1 MTQAI
6 DLPLPATRAAE
17 TRFVATVCLVH
28 FASHYYITLLAP
40 LFLFVRAD
48 YGVSYT
54 ELGLA
59 FTAFNVVST
68 ALQTPTGF
76 LVDRVSARG
85 LLVAGLVVGAGAF
98 AIAALVDSYWVF
110 VAMFAL
116 AGLGNTVYHPA
127 DYALLSRHVPAA
139 RTARAFSFHTFAGML
154 GNAAA
159 PPSLLFLQS
168 VVGWRGAFLGAAVLG
183 LLVALVMAVAGEP
196 PPAEP
201 AAGRLASRGLSQA
214 DDAPAGGAP
223 AHSQDG
229 WRLLLSPAILLNLAF
244 FIMLAMSSGA
254 LYNFLVPALGALYG
268 TPVTI
273 GNAALTAL
281 LLLSPIGVLAGGW
294 LAGRT
299 PHHGLVASCGLIVT
313 AAVSA
318 LVGSFDFAA
327 AALIVLMSIGGFFSG
342 LTMPSRDMIVRAVTP
357 PGAYGRVFGFVSTGF
372 NIGGIVSPLI
382 FGQLLDHDHP
392 RAIFFCVAGCA
403 LVSIATV
410 AINTSRRTP
419 PAAA

>member
-17 TRFVATVCLVH
+17 TKFVGAVCFVH
-28 FASHYYITLLAP
+28 FTSHYYIILLAP

-59 FTAFNVVST
+59 ITAFNVVST

-76 LVDRVSARG
+76 LVDRVSARL
-85 LLVAGLVVGAGAF
+85 LLVAGLLVGAAAF
-98 AIAALVDSYWVF
+98 AIAALVDSFWVL

-139 RTARAFSFHTFAGML
+139 RAGHAFSFHTFAGML

-159 PPSLLFLQS
+159 PPSLLFLQG

-183 LLVALVMAVAGEP
+183 LVAALVMALAGEP
-196 PPAEP
+196 PELEAAAGKINAHGKQAGAEP
-201 AAGRLASRGLSQA
+201 A
-214 DDAPAGGAP
+214 GAVP
-223 AHSQDG
+223 MG
-229 WRLLLSPAILLNLAF
+229 WRLLLTPAILLNLAF

-268 TPVTI
+268 TPVTV
-273 GNAALTAL
+273 GNAALTGL
-281 LLLSPIGVLAGGW
+281 LLLSPIGVLVGGW

-299 PHHGLVASCGLIVT
+299 PHHGLVATCGLIVT
-313 AAVSA
+313 AVVTS

-327 AALIVLMSIGGFFSG
+327 VALVILMSIAGFFSG

-357 PGAYGRVFGFVSTGF
+357 AGAYGRVFGFVSTGF

-382 FGQLLDHDHP
+382 FGQLLDQGYP
-392 RAIFFCVAGCA
+392 RAIFFCVAACA
-403 LVSIATV
+403 LISIATV
-410 AINTSRRTP
+410 AINTSRK
-419 PAAA
+419 PAGA

>member
-6 DLPLPATRAAE
+6 DLPRPATRAAE
-17 TRFVATVCLVH
+17 TKFVSTVCFVH

-76 LVDRVSARG
+76 LVDRVSARF
-85 LLVAGLVVGAGAF
+85 LLMVGLVIGAAAF
-98 AIAALVDSYWVF
+98 TIAALVNSFWVL

-139 RTARAFSFHTFAGML
+139 RAGRAFSLHTFAGML

-159 PPSLLFLQS
+159 PPSLLFLQAM
-168 VVGWRGAFLGAAVLG
+168 VGWRGAFLGAAVLG
-183 LLVALVMAVAGEP
+183 LVAALVMAVAGEP
-196 PPAEP
+196 PELAP
-201 AAGRLASRGLSQA
+201 AADKIKARGGKQA
-214 DDAPAGGAP
+214 DDGQATPV
-223 AHSQDG
+223 G
-229 WRLLLSPAILLNLAF
+229 WRLLVTPAILLNLAF

-254 LYNFLVPALGALYG
+254 LYNFLVPALGALHG

-281 LLLSPIGVLAGGW
+281 LLLSPVGVLAGGW

-299 PHHGLVASCGLIVT
+299 PHHGLVATCGLIVT
-313 AAVSA
+313 ASVST
-318 LVGSFDFAA
+318 LVGLFDFAA
-327 AALIVLMSIGGFFSG
+327 AALVILMSVAGFFSG
-342 LTMPSRDMIVRAVTP
+342 LAMPSRDMIVRSVTP

-372 NIGGIVSPLI
+372 NIGGIVAPVI
-382 FGQLLDHDHP
+382 FGQLLDQGYP
-392 RAIFFCVAGCA
+392 RAIFFVVASCA
-403 LVSIATV
+403 LISIATV
-410 AINTSRRTP
+410 AINTSRKT
-419 PAAA
+419 ANTSA

>member
-1 MTQAI
+1 MTEAI

-17 TRFVATVCLVH
+17 TRFVGTVCFVH

-59 FTAFNVVST
+59 FTAFNVIST
-68 ALQTPTGF
+68 ALQTPAGF
-76 LVDRVSARG
+76 LVDRVSAR
-85 LLVAGLVVGAGAF
+85 LLLIAGLIIGAAAF
-98 AIAALVDSYWVF
+98 TIAALVDSYWLF

-139 RTARAFSFHTFAGML
+139 RAGRAFSLHTFAGML

-159 PPSLLFLQS
+159 PPSLLFLQTM
-168 VVGWRGAFLGAAVLG
+168 VGWRGAFMGAAVLG
-183 LLVALVMAVAGEP
+183 LLAALVMAVAGEP
-196 PPAEP
+196 PESGP
-201 AAGRLASRGLSQA
+201 
-214 DDAPAGGAP
+214 APAKTKARDGIEAGAP
-223 AHSQDG
+223 RTDGAEVG
-229 WRLLLSPAILLNLAF
+229 WRLLLTPAILLNLAF
-244 FIMLAMSSGA
+244 FIMLSMSSGA
-254 LYNFLVPALGALYG
+254 LYNFLVPALGALHG

-273 GNAALTAL
+273 GNAALTGL
-281 LLLSPIGVLAGGW
+281 LLLSPIGVLVGGW

-299 PHHGLVASCGLIVT
+299 PHHGLVATCGLIVT
-313 AAVSA
+313 ATVST

-327 AALIVLMSIGGFFSG
+327 VALVILMSVAGFFSG

-382 FGQLLDHDHP
+382 FGQLLDLGYA
-392 RAIFFCVAGCA
+392 RAIFFCVASCA

-410 AINTSRRTP
+410 AINTSRKT
-419 PAAA
+419 AAGAA

>member
-6 DLPLPATRAAE
+6 DLPLPSTRAAE
-17 TRFVATVCLVH
+17 TRFVGTVCLVH

-68 ALQTPTGF
+68 ALQTPAGF
-76 LVDRVSARG
+76 LVDRVSARM
-85 LLVAGLVVGAGAF
+85 LLVAGLIVGATAF

-127 DYALLSRHVPAA
+127 DYALLSRHVPGA
-139 RTARAFSFHTFAGML
+139 RAGRAFSFHTFAGML

-168 VVGWRGAFLGAAVLG
+168 MVGWRGAFLGAAVLG
-183 LLVALVMAVAGEP
+183 LVVALVMAVAGEP
-196 PPAEP
+196 PQLEP
-201 AAGRLASRGLSQA
+201 AADKTRARGPKQA
-214 DDAPAGGAP
+214 DGEGAGAAPI
-223 AHSQDG
+223 G
-229 WRLLLSPAILLNLAF
+229 WRLLLSPAILLNLAV

-273 GNAALTAL
+273 GNAALTGL

-299 PHHGLVASCGLIVT
+299 PHHGLVATCGLIVT

-327 AALIVLMSIGGFFSG
+327 VALIVLMSIGGFFSG

-382 FGQLLDHDHP
+382 FGQLLDQGYP

-410 AINTSRRTP
+410 AINTSRRTTP
-419 PAAA
+419 QPAA

>member
-1 MTQAI
+1 MSQAI
-6 DLPLPATRAAE
+6 ELPLAAARAGE
-17 TRFVATVCLVH
+17 TKFVATVCSVH
-28 FASHYYITLLAP
+28 FTSHLYIMLLAP
-40 LFLFVRAD
+40 LLLFVHAD
-48 YGVSYT
+48 YAVSYT

-59 FTAFNVVST
+59 ITAFNVVST

-76 LVDRVSARG
+76 LVDRVSARL
-85 LLVAGLVVGAGAF
+85 LLVAGLLTGAF
-98 AIAALVDSYWVF
+98 AFAVAALVDSFWVF

-127 DYALLSRHVPAA
+127 DYALLSRHVPGE
-139 RTARAFSFHTFAGML
+139 RVGRAFSLHTFSGML

-159 PPSLLFLQS
+159 APMLTFLQS
-168 VVGWRGAFLGAAVLG
+168 VVGWRGAFLGASMVG
-183 LLVALVMAVAGEP
+183 LIAALVMARSAEP
-196 PPAEP
+196 PEVEG
-201 AAGRLASRGLSQA
+201 AGRKPRGAKAA
-214 DDAPAGGAP
+214 DAANTV
-223 AHSQDG
+223 G
-229 WRLLLSPAILLNLAF
+229 WRFLLSPAILLNLTF

-281 LLLSPIGVLAGGW
+281 LAVSPIGVLVGGW

-299 PHHGLVASCGLIVT
+299 THHGLVATCGLIAT
-313 AAVSA
+313 ASMSL
-318 LVGSFDFAA
+318 LVGSFDLASGVLIAA
-327 AALIVLMSIGGFFSG
+327 MGIAGFFSG

-372 NIGGIVSPLI
+372 NIGGIVAPLI
-382 FGQLLDHDHP
+382 FGRLLDWGFP
-392 RAIFFCVAGCA
+392 RAIFFCVAAAA

-410 AINTSRRTP
+410 AINTSRK
-419 PAAA
+419 PAAT

>member
-6 DLPLPATRAAE
+6 DLPLPASRAAE
-17 TRFVATVCLVH
+17 TKFVRTVCFVH
-28 FASHYYITLLAP
+28 FASHFYIILLAP
-40 LFLFVRAD
+40 LFLFVRED

-59 FTAFNVVST
+59 FTAFNVIST

-76 LVDRVSARG
+76 LVDRVSARFLLIVG
-85 LLVAGLVVGAGAF
+85 LLIGASAF
-98 AIAALVDSYWVF
+98 AIAALVDSFWVF

-139 RTARAFSFHTFAGML
+139 RAGRAFSLHTFAGML

-168 VVGWRGAFLGAAVLG
+168 LVGWRGAFLGAAVLG
-183 LLVALVMAVAGEP
+183 LVAALVVAVQSE
-196 PPAEP
+196 PAELAP
-201 AAGRLASRGLSQA
+201 APSKAEARATKQAGSSQA
-214 DDAPAGGAP
+214 DNAL
-223 AHSQDG
+223 G
-229 WRLLLSPAILLNLAF
+229 WRLLVSPPILLNLVF
-244 FIMLAMSSGA
+244 FILLSMSSGA
-254 LYNFLVPALGALYG
+254 LYNFLVPALGALHG
-268 TPVTI
+268 TAPTI
-273 GNAALTAL
+273 GNAALTGL
-281 LLLSPIGVLAGGW
+281 LLFSPIGVLVGGW

-299 PHHGLVASCGLIVT
+299 SHHGLVATGGLIVT
-313 AAVSA
+313 AAVTT
-318 LVGSFDFAA
+318 LVGLFDFAA
-327 AALIVLMSIGGFFSG
+327 AALILLMSIAGFFSG

-382 FGQLLDHDHP
+382 FGQLLDQGTP

-410 AINTSRRTP
+410 AINTSRKPTH
-419 PAAA
+419 AGL

>member
-6 DLPLPATRAAE
+6 ELPLPTTRAAE
-17 TRFVATVCLVH
+17 TKFVGTVCFVH

-59 FTAFNVVST
+59 FTAFNVIST

-76 LVDRVSARG
+76 LVDRVSARLLLVLG
-85 LLVAGLVVGAGAF
+85 LLVGAAAF
-98 AIAALVDSYWVF
+98 TIAALVDSFWVF

-127 DYALLSRHVPAA
+127 DYALLSRHIPAA
-139 RTARAFSFHTFAGML
+139 RTGRAFSFHTFAGML

-168 VVGWRGAFLGAAVLG
+168 LVGWRGAFLGAAVLG
-183 LLVALVMAVAGEP
+183 LVAALVMAVAGEP
-196 PPAEP
+196 PELESAPGKLSA
-201 AAGRLASRGLSQA
+201 RGGKQA
-214 DDAPAGGAP
+214 DSVPGAAPM
-223 AHSQDG
+223 G
-229 WRLLLSPAILLNLAF
+229 WRLLLTPAILLNLAF

-254 LYNFLVPALGALYG
+254 LYNFLVPALGALHG
-268 TPVTI
+268 TPVTV
-273 GNAALTAL
+273 GNAALTGL
-281 LLLSPIGVLAGGW
+281 LLLSPIGVLVGGW

-299 PHHGLVASCGLIVT
+299 PHHGLVATCGLIVT
-313 AAVSA
+313 AAVST

-327 AALIVLMSIGGFFSG
+327 VALVMLMSIAGFFSG

-382 FGQLLDHDHP
+382 FGQLLDQGYP
-392 RAIFFCVAGCA
+392 RAIFFCVASCA
-403 LVSIATV
+403 LISIATV
-410 AINTSRRTP
+410 AINTSRK

>member
-1 MTQAI
+1 MTQAL
-6 DLPLPATRAAE
+6 DLPLPTTRAAE
-17 TRFVATVCLVH
+17 SKFIGTICFVH

-59 FTAFNVVST
+59 FTAFNVIST

-76 LVDRVSARG
+76 LVDRVSAR
-85 LLVAGLVVGAGAF
+85 LLLVVGLLIGAAAF
-98 AIAALVDSYWVF
+98 TIAALVDSFWVF

-127 DYALLSRHVPAA
+127 DYALLSRHVPTE
-139 RTARAFSFHTFAGML
+139 RVGRAFSLHTFAGML

-168 VVGWRGAFLGAAVLG
+168 MVGWRGAFLGAAVLG
-183 LLVALVMAVAGEP
+183 VVAALVIGLAGEP
-196 PPAEP
+196 PELAEAP
-201 AAGRLASRGLSQA
+201 SKGKGRGAEAGS
-214 DDAPAGGAP
+214 APV
-223 AHSQDG
+223 G
-229 WRLLLSPAILLNLAF
+229 WRLLLSTPILLNLVF
-244 FIMLAMSSGA
+244 FILLAMSSGA
-254 LYNFLVPALGALYG
+254 LYNFLVPALGALHG

-273 GNAALTAL
+273 GNAALTGL
-281 LLLSPIGVLAGGW
+281 LLLSPIGVLVGGS

-299 PHHGLVASCGLIVT
+299 PHHGLVATCGLIVT
-313 AAVSA
+313 ATVAS
-318 LVGSFDFAA
+318 LVASFDFATV
-327 AALIVLMSIGGFFSG
+327 ALVMLMSVAGFFSG

-372 NIGGIVSPLI
+372 NIGGIVAPII
-382 FGQLLDHDHP
+382 FGQLLDQGYP

-403 LVSIATV
+403 LISIATV
-410 AINTSRRTP
+410 AINTSRKSAT
-419 PAAA
+419 AAA

>member
-1 MTQAI
+1 MTEAI

-17 TRFVATVCLVH
+17 TRFVGTVCFVH

-68 ALQTPTGF
+68 ALQTPAGF
-76 LVDRVSARG
+76 LVDRVSARA
-85 LLVAGLVVGAGAF
+85 LLVAGLIVGAAAF
-98 AIAALVDSYWVF
+98 TVAALVDSFWVF

-139 RTARAFSFHTFAGML
+139 RAGRAFSFHTFAGML

-168 VVGWRGAFLGAAVLG
+168 MVGWRGAFMGAAVLG
-183 LLVALVMAVAGEP
+183 LVAALVMAVAGEP
-196 PPAEP
+196 PET
-201 AAGRLASRGLSQA
+201 GS
-214 DDAPAGGAP
+214 APAKPKARGGKSADSAP
-223 AHSQDG
+223 VG
-229 WRLLLSPAILLNLAF
+229 WRLLLSPAILLNLGF

-254 LYNFLVPALGALYG
+254 LYNFLVPALGALHG

-273 GNAALTAL
+273 GNAALTGL
-281 LLLSPIGVLAGGW
+281 LLLSPIGVLVGGW

-299 PHHGLVASCGLIVT
+299 PHHGLVATCGLIVT
-313 AAVSA
+313 ATVST
-318 LVGSFDFAA
+318 LVGSFDFAT
-327 AALIVLMSIGGFFSG
+327 AALVMLMSIAGFFSG

-382 FGQLLDHDHP
+382 FGQLLDQGYP
-392 RAIFFCVAGCA
+392 RAIFFCVAGSA
-403 LVSIATV
+403 LISIATV
-410 AINTSRRTP
+410 AINTSRKTSP
-419 PAAA
+419 GAA

>member
-17 TRFVATVCLVH
+17 TKFVGTVCFVH

-76 LVDRVSARG
+76 LVDRVSAR
-85 LLVAGLVVGAGAF
+85 LLLMAGLIIGAGAF
-98 AIAALVDSYWVF
+98 AIAALVDSFWVF

-139 RTARAFSFHTFAGML
+139 RAGRAFSFHTFAGML

-168 VVGWRGAFLGAAVLG
+168 LVGWRGAFLGAAVLG
-183 LLVALVMAVAGEP
+183 LLAALVVAVSSEP
-196 PPAEP
+196 PQLEP
-201 AAGRLASRGLSQA
+201 ASGKARGPKGGVQSDGAQAGAM
-214 DDAPAGGAP
+214 
-223 AHSQDG
+223 DG
-229 WRLLLSPAILLNLAF
+229 WRLLLAPAILLNLAF
-244 FIMLAMSSGA
+244 FIMLSMSSGA

-273 GNAALTAL
+273 GNAALTGL

-299 PHHGLVASCGLIVT
+299 PHHGLVAACGLIVT

-327 AALIVLMSIGGFFSG
+327 VALVMLMSVAGFFSG

-382 FGQLLDHDHP
+382 FGQLLDHGYP
-392 RAIFFCVAGCA
+392 RAIFYCVAGCA
-403 LVSIATV
+403 LISIATV
-410 AINTSRRTP
+410 AINTSRKTGN
-419 PAAA
+419 ATA